1 MDIFGPDDE
10 FEVMIFF
17 CIVFLFVF
25 MFGMLLN
32 AWYLAVLGVAGMGI
46 NVWIYYK
53 RTKDESN
60 NR

>member
-32 AWYLAVLGVAGMGI
+32 AWYLAVLGVSGMGI

-53 RTKDESN
+53 RTKDERN
-60 NR
+60 